1 MYILRFEIFFSFVL
15 QGILKDKDQ
24 ILSKWIDGHLS
35 LDSKYLNPRNLV
47 YGDIDNLVWQWYK
60 KNNTEEQR
68 ITGNQIRDT
77 ALRLAKELGYD
88 KFTARNG
95 WLISWQKRHSIKSS
109 STHLQK
115 TANRVLKLLW
125 HAEFEFDFKV
135 IFQRKTLILT

>member
-1 MYILRFEIFFSFVL
+1 MKLKKIWENFSAGIIFVSVFICLGISNHCFIFL

-24 ILSKWIDGHLS
+24 ILSKWIDGYLS

-60 KNNTEEQR
+60 KNHTEGQR

-88 KFTARNG
+88 KFTASNG
-95 WLISWQKRHSIKSS
+95 WLISWQKRHSIKPS
-109 STHLQK
+109 STHLQN
-115 TANRVLKLLW
+115 TANRVL
-125 HAEFEFDFKV
+125 
-135 IFQRKTLILT
+135 